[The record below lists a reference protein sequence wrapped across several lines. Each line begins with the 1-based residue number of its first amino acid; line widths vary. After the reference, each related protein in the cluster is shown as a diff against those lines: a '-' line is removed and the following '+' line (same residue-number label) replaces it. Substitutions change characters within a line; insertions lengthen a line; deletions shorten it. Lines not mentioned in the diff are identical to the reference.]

1 MFKFP
6 QLSFNCEV
14 HILPVRMKASLEA
27 TSCAYVQYLFLIS
40 TYLNKQTDT
49 HFFNA
54 SRSKLCILII
64 VRELED
70 FSSNGFL

>member
-49 HFFNA
+49 HFLTPPEVSFA
-54 SRSKLCILII
+54 YLL
-64 VRELED
+64 L
-70 FSSNGFL
+70 